1 MRGRKARGPRLRR
14 AARDRAAPRPEA
26 SCGPGWIA
34 PPPVPPL
41 PCRFHQRRRR
51 PPPPEALPVRIKSMR
66 VRNLRAVRDC
76 TLTLGGLTALVGA
89 NGTGKSTFLYALGLF
104 QGTESAGEEDYY
116 NRDTSRDIEIQI
128 TFACLRDSARNDFSA
143 YIENGELCVACTIRW
158 TGAKAVTALRPYS
171 LSNTDIDA
179 VLDAPDEASA
189 RALHARLLES
199 RRCRGLPGW
208 SGLAKTKRRLREW
221 KSSNPDRCSVRYG
234 AEDLFVDMMAG
245 QIGLAGHVWFHLVP
259 AVRDA
264 AGAARGGR
272 GPVLAELLEAIAAR
286 ANAGAAG
293 GAGPAGGRRPPE
305 MDRLEGALRGTLARF
320 APGSGVDIECGA
332 GHGPGRPGLRTAPR
346 LVEGGYSSPVGLAG
360 HGLQRALIAAAG
372 LHQLPHMQAPGLLHA
387 GAPSPDP
394 PTVVLAIEEPE
405 IHQHP
410 TRTRHLAALLRAL
423 PDKGLDG
430 VAGDIQ
436 VLYTTHSPQLVF
448 ADRIDQIRLVRKS
461 NKGTRDGEPAA
472 AEVASTT
479 SADILDDLKRHGAA
493 SRADESIDQS
503 LLRLMGPAASEGLFA
518 ETVVLVE
525 GPSDR
530 VALAAAAEIMGRPLD
545 SLGVSIV
552 ACGSK
557 AAMPLPL
564 ALFRRL
570 GVRVYPVW
578 DADKNKGKQRK
589 ESERI
594 LGLIEYGDW
603 DWHGKIGESFACLE
617 VNLEETICS
626 DLKRALGE
634 EAGADPYKTILDRR
648 LRLHG
653 FARIDSKILKTHLV
667 MEEVGESGL
676 RLETLESIV
685 RQITGPCGGNAA

>member
-1 MRGRKARGPRLRR
+1 MRIR
-14 AARDRAAPRPEA
+14 
-26 SCGPGWIA
+26 
-34 PPPVPPL
+34 
-41 PCRFHQRRRR
+41 
-51 PPPPEALPVRIKSMR
+51 SMR
-66 VRNLRAVRDC
+66 VRNLRAVKDC

-89 NGTGKSTFLYALGLF
+89 NGTGKSTFLHALGLF

-128 TFACLRDSARNDFSA
+128 TFAGLCDSARNDFSA
-143 YIENGELCVACTIRW
+143 YIENGELCLACTIRW
-158 TGAKAVTALRPYS
+158 TGGKAVTALRPYS
-171 LSNTDIDA
+171 LSDPDIDA
-179 VLDAPDEASA
+179 VLNAPDEASA

-199 RRCRGLPGW
+199 ERRRGLPGW
-208 SGLAKTKRRLREW
+208 SGFAKTKRRLREW

-234 AEDLFVDMMAG
+234 AEGLFVGMLAG
-245 QIGLAGHVWFHLVP
+245 QIGLTGHVWFHLVP

-286 ANAGAAG
+286 ANARAAG

-320 APGSGVDIECGA
+320 APGSRVDIEPA
-332 GHGPGRPGLRTAPR
+332 RAPAPAAPR

-372 LHQLPHMQAPGLLHA
+372 LHQLPHMQAPGLLPA

-461 NKGTRDGEPAA
+461 NNGTRDGEPAA

-479 SADILDDLKRHGAA
+479 SADILGDLKRHGAA

-552 ACGSK
+552 PCGSK

-578 DADKNKGKQRK
+578 DADKNKGRQRK

-594 LGLIEYGDW
+594 LGLIGYGDW

-617 VNLEETICS
+617 VNLEETISS

-634 EAGADPYKTILDRR
+634 KAGADPYKTILDRR

-653 FARIDSKILKTHLV
+653 FARIDSKILKAHLV
-667 MEEVGESGL
+667 MEEVRESGL

-685 RQITGPCGGNAA
+685 RHITGPCGGSAA